1 MDTANDTT
9 THPTFTA
16 RTDRAFHDHHEIRGY
31 EQCVPAG
38 GRVWRGRVADVTF
51 SADDASHG
59 GARRLVACGAAGWV
73 TVIEVAD
80 TGGSAT
86 FQTMYTT
93 QNPRNVGARRARLV
107 APSIR
112 SGANVSEKR
121 ALVAVA
127 GEDGAVVARDAEDG
141 EEVARFAVG
150 ECRAYSRVW
159 SLSGFASRR
168 DGTQFLV
175 AGTADGDVA
184 CWKVPDHL
192 FSFS

>member
-1 MDTANDTT
+1 M
-9 THPTFTA
+9 
-16 RTDRAFHDHHEIRGY
+16 
-31 EQCVPAG
+31 
-38 GRVWRGRVADVTF
+38 
-51 SADDASHG
+51 
-59 GARRLVACGAAGWV
+59 
-73 TVIEVAD
+73 

-86 FQTMYTT
+86 FQTIYTT
-93 QNPRNVGARRARLV
+93 QTPRDVGNRRARLV

-112 SGANVSEKR
+112 SEYSNEYSSLERENAAEKR

-150 ECRAYSRVW
+150 GQGQGAKNTCSRVW

-192 FSFS
+192 FSFT